1 MNACLEHPSQKISF
15 PESECSTYYAEK
27 NIREWEEKYGELTV
41 FEFAEKRE
49 NGEL

>member
-1 MNACLEHPSQKISF
+1 MNACLKHLSQKKYF
-15 PESECSTYYAEK
+15 PESNCTACDAEE
-27 NIREWEEKYGELTV
+27 NIREWEEKYGELTI

>member
-1 MNACLEHPSQKISF
+1 MNTFLGHQSQKNYF
-15 PESECSTYYAEK
+15 PQSDCPTSDAEK